1 MARKRRPSIPLII
14 LFVILL
20 LLFFLAGTLFSLALD
35 FTGEGHI
42 IFDYKTGSST
52 IVSITHTLPQDL
64 AEAMD
69 PQPVTGWS
77 VNLAN
82 NDLRLTDGSL
92 SPGQSVTVTYKL
104 TKYIAGGTK
113 VITSTA
119 RTADGRDVS
128 PGNYELDVD
137 TTVLGIMWTL
147 YQNAIW
153 FLILAIIVLVVIILL
168 YIKGE
173 KKTEEQEQKKE

>member
-1 MARKRRPSIPLII
+1 MARKRRPSIALII

-35 FTGEGHI
+35 FTGEGQI
-42 IFDYKTGSST
+42 RFEYQQGSSA

-64 AEAMD
+64 AEAMN
-69 PQPVTGWS
+69 PQPVTGWT

-82 NDLRLTDGSL
+82 NDLRLTGGSL

-104 TKYIAGGTK
+104 TKYITGGTK
-113 VITSTA
+113 MITTTA
-119 RTADGRDVS
+119 RTADGRDLTTER
-128 PGNYELDVD
+128 PLEIE
-137 TTVLGIMWTL
+137 TTVLGIMWLL

-153 FLILAIIVLVVIILL
+153 FLILAIIVLVIIILL

-173 KKTEEQEQKKE
+173 KKNEEPEQKKE